1 MEETKKLYPIKFCTI
16 QDEYNWG
23 HEEFKLADLG
33 YKDSLVREGWL
44 AGNSIGELMDTY
56 IDRISGDN
64 TYEYYG
70 RQFPVCI
77 RQLSINGDLP
87 LQVHPGDEIAAQR
100 YDFLG
105 KEKLWYVLSAGKNA
119 RILAGFRDNCNASDF
134 YTACETD
141 RTDEMMNTIAPYPGL
156 ALMIPSGVP
165 HAASG
170 DMEILEIA
178 ESSPLD
184 FCLNGR
190 GHVVS
195 EDEFDPQL

>member
-70 RQFPVCI
+70 R
-77 RQLSINGDLP
+77 
-87 LQVHPGDEIAAQR
+87 
-100 YDFLG
+100 
-105 KEKLWYVLSAGKNA
+105 
-119 RILAGFRDNCNASDF
+119 
-134 YTACETD
+134 
-141 RTDEMMNTIAPYPGL
+141 
-156 ALMIPSGVP
+156 
-165 HAASG
+165 
-170 DMEILEIA
+170 
-178 ESSPLD
+178 
-184 FCLNGR
+184 
-190 GHVVS
+190 
-195 EDEFDPQL
+195 